1 MMERIKWTERKFD
14 FSQPVSLL
22 PVTLSRLR
30 GTPVR
35 LKHLAETYSPG
46 MLKMKLD
53 EAWSIQEHIGH
64 LLDLEELH
72 EGRIDDFLEGKEIL
86 RAADMSNAK
95 TYAAS
100 HNDADIQNILEAFR
114 QKRSRFIER
123 LEKLPVEV
131 LSKSALHPRL
141 KVQMRPV
148 DMALFTAEHDE
159 QHFAIIH
166 EIEKKLRS

>member
-1 MMERIKWTERKFD
+1 MTERIKWTERKFD

-22 PVTLSRLR
+22 PMTLSRLR

-35 LKHLAETYSPG
+35 LAHIVASHSPE
-46 MLKMKLD
+46 MLKKKSGN
-53 EAWSIQEHIGH
+53 AWSIQEHIGH

-72 EGRIDDFLEGKEIL
+72 EGRIDDFLAGKEIL

-100 HNDADIQNILEAFR
+100 HNDADSKNILEAFR
-114 QKRSRFIER
+114 QKRTIFIER
-123 LEKLPVEV
+123 LEKLPDDV
-131 LSKSALHPRL
+131 LHRSALHPRL

-166 EIEKKLRS
+166 EIEKLRS